1 MPIGKKYLMLH
12 ALMRLLVMTGMV
24 YIGFGLL
31 LYFAQ
36 HAFIYHPTPVVNIKG
51 LSEQVI
57 RNDGESIKI
66 HVLNELQPHALIYF
80 GGNAE
85 AVAYNAPMFRE
96 KFLQHAIYFMNY
108 RGYGGSTGTPGEQAL
123 YSDALALFD
132 RVKARHERVAVIG
145 RSLGSGVATYLA
157 SKRDVDKL
165 ILVTP
170 FDSIENVAASHYP
183 VYPMSIMLKEKYDS
197 ISRVPAIQA
206 PTLILIALNDS
217 IVDASHAHRL
227 AAAFPDG
234 QIKKYVL
241 GGSGHNSISSTS
253 QYYDLMRDFL

>member
-1 MPIGKKYLMLH
+1 MPIDKKYLMLH
-12 ALMRLLVMTGMV
+12 ALMRLLVITGVV
-24 YIGFGLL
+24 YIVFGLL

-36 HAFIYHPTPVVNIKG
+36 STFIYYPTPVVHIKG
-51 LSEQVI
+51 LSEKTI
-57 RNDGESIKI
+57 KNDGESIKI
-66 HVLNELQPHALIYF
+66 HVLNESQPHALIYF

-85 AVAYNAPMFRE
+85 AVAFNAARFGQT
-96 KFLQHAIYFMNY
+96 FQQHAIYLMNY
-108 RGYGGSTGTPGEQAL
+108 RGYGGSTGTPEEQAL

-132 RVKARHERVAVIG
+132 KVKARHKHVAVIG

-157 SKRDVDKL
+157 SKRDVSKL

-197 ISRVPAIQA
+197 ISRVPAIKA
-206 PTLILIALNDS
+206 PTLILIALDDS

-234 QIKKYVL
+234 QVTKYVL